1 MKAQN
6 VFLLMICL
14 LLVSC
19 NSVSFKKEDVVKRFN
34 EAAANPAYQ
43 KALYGTEKLNW
54 KASDV
59 EEVCASLAPTAER
72 KYKICYAVVL
82 KNGSRMFMIEGEHVL
97 YCYTAQKLLYTYGA
111 PTAIQMKDGRWL
123 PAISQTNSQ
132 LYGYRVN
139 TSSQYGDVIFMDKPI
154 SLENALQ
161 QLGLEEKVETCMLPR
176 LVDK

>member
-6 VFLLMICL
+6 VFLLIICL
-14 LLVSC
+14 LLISC
-19 NSVSFKKEDVVKRFN
+19 NNITFKKEDVVKRFN

-43 KALYGTEKLNW
+43 KALYGTEALNW

-59 EEVCASLAPTAER
+59 QEVCATLAPTAER

-82 KNGSRMFMIEGEHVL
+82 KNGNRMFMIEGEPIL

-123 PAISQTNSQ
+123 PAISQTDSK
-132 LYGYRVN
+132 LCGYRTN
-139 TSSQYGDVIFMDKPI
+139 TSSPYGNVIFMDMPI

-161 QLGLEEKVETCMLPR
+161 QLGLEQKVETCMLPR